1 MTRKVE
7 KERKTKETAIKVTID
22 LDGQGEYSVSTPI
35 PFLNHMLELFGRH
48 SLLDL
53 AVKASGD
60 TDVDFHHT
68 VEDLGITIGEAISEA
83 LGNREGIS
91 RYGEAT
97 VPMDEALV
105 QVVIDLGGRSCLV
118 MNLFDGTGP
127 DRYASR
133 AGEFDL
139 GLLEIFF
146 SAVSQALKANVHVN
160 LHYGSDPHHVAEAV
174 FKAFARSL
182 RDAVRVDPRV
192 RGVLSTKG
200 SL

>member
-7 KERKTKETAIKVTID
+7 KERTTKETAIRVTVD
-22 LDGQGEYSVSTPI
+22 LDGRGEYSVSTPI

-53 AVKASGD
+53 AVNASGD
-60 TDVDFHHT
+60 TEVDFHHT
-68 VEDLGITIGEAISEA
+68 VEDLGITLGGAISEA

-97 VPMDEALV
+97 VPMDEALA

-127 DRYASR
+127 ERYASR

-146 SAVSQALKANVHVN
+146 SAVSQSLKANVHVN

-174 FKAFARSL
+174 FKAFARAL